1 MGKGIGV
8 GAGESKVTMGKDVV
22 TVETPGAAVGAYNV
36 ESSWAKGRD
45 DAAAGAVVILQQ
57 RIVRLE
63 RELKRLAAVV
73 EKRHPIGQ
81 VKGVGLLEAVDGA
94 LDIMGTRQQE
104 KARDAAVKVCQ
115 QLRLDIVNVGGVTSL
130 TVKRHD
136 TWMRLMGK
144 ACYDA
149 PNAKT
154 KRRSRRR

>member
-73 EKRHPIGQ
+73 EKRHPIGR

-94 LDIMGTRQQE
+94 LDIM
-104 KARDAAVKVCQ
+104 
-115 QLRLDIVNVGGVTSL
+115 NVGGITNA
-130 TVKRHD
+130 TVVEHGG
-136 TWMRLMGK
+136 WMRLSGRER
-144 ACYDA
+144 YDL
-149 PNAKT
+149 PT
-154 KRRSRRR
+154 DTPRRRKTRKGGAT